1 MNIFPLDDNFEQG
14 RKEALMEEALVRE
27 KTLMDVL
34 KSVTRSKSR
43 ENVIEDSVNMNVRLE
58 K

>member
-1 MNIFPLDDNFEQG
+1 
-14 RKEALMEEALVRE
+14 MEEALFRE

-43 ENVIEDSVNMNVRLE
+43 ENVIDDSVNMNVRLE

>member
-1 MNIFPLDDNFEQG
+1 
-14 RKEALMEEALVRE
+14 MEEALVRE

-43 ENVIEDSVNMNVRLE
+43 ENVIDDSVNMNVRLE